1 MRVLVPLA
9 EGFEEIESLTIIDV
23 LRRAGIEVD
32 VVGIPSSIV
41 KGSRGVRVIADKKL
55 NEIDP
60 DEYDGIILP
69 GGNPGY
75 INLGKSS
82 KLLEILKRMNAQ
94 GRLIGAICAAPL
106 VLVKAGILK
115 NRKATVYPGLEKEIP
130 HPRDEDVVVDEN
142 IITSKGPGTSMK
154 FALKIVEILLGKS
167 KSESL
172 KKKLLVR

>member
-1 MRVLVPLA
+1 MRILVPLA
-9 EGFEEIESLTIIDV
+9 EGFEEIEALTIIDV